1 MLPDMKLKNL
11 IIIPWCHSN
20 IKHADMFGRLHGH
33 KWADHAL
40 HECTHPGFTKARETV
55 RTKYAAELSK
65 RVPANKS
72 IPNVNVRSLTATP
85 ATNLAARLPAG
96 DQSNNENDILLDLR
110 GYVQTDMPALAK
122 RVGLS
127 QHCLLY
133 TSPSPRDATLSRMP
147 SSA

>member
-1 MLPDMKLKNL
+1 MCIRD
-11 IIIPWCHSN
+11 
-20 IKHADMFGRLHGH
+20 R
-33 KWADHAL
+33 
-40 HECTHPGFTKARETV
+40 V
-55 RTKYAAELSK
+55 RTKYATELSK

-85 ATNLAARLPAG
+85 ATDPAARLPAG

-127 QHCLLY
+127 QHDFASALN
-133 TSPSPRDATLSRMP
+133 ATCRELQTFVKNHVDKEHR
-147 SSA
+147 A